1 MDRQLVV
8 VSGNL
13 GTGKTTLIQ
22 RVGQNLNWHTVYESV
37 EDNPY
42 LEDFYG
48 DMRTWSF
55 HLQIYFL
62 GHRAKQQLEVVAAN
76 NSVIMDRSIYEDANV
91 FARALHSLGNITD
104 RDYENYL
111 RVFNLVVGVL
121 PPPDLLIYLKSPIEV
136 LIQRMHNRGLGFD
149 YEGIGAE
156 YLTLIDSFYEEW
168 ISTFDLCPVITI
180 NTNDFDYVND
190 EGSLEIIIERIL
202 LSFQDKK
209 GGKK

>member
-1 MDRQLVV
+1 VDKQLVV

-13 GTGKTTLIQ
+13 GTGKTTLVQ

-42 LEDFYG
+42 LEDFYN

-62 GHRAKQQLEVVAAN
+62 GHRAKQQLEVVAAY
-76 NSVIMDRSIYEDANV
+76 NSVIMDRSVYEDANV

-111 RVFNLVVGVL
+111 RVFNLVVGIL
-121 PPPDLLIYLKSPIEV
+121 PPPDLLIYLKAPIEV
-136 LIQRMHNRGLGFD
+136 LIKRMHHRGLGFD

-156 YLTLIDSFYEEW
+156 YLTLIESYYEAW
-168 ISTFDLCPVITI
+168 IPTFDLCPVITI
-180 NTNDFDYVND
+180 NTNNFDYVND
-190 EGSLEIIIERIL
+190 EGNLEIIIKRIL
-202 LSFQDKK
+202 LSLQDKK

>member
-13 GTGKTTLIQ
+13 GTGKTTLVQ

-62 GHRAKQQLEVVAAN
+62 GHRAKQQLEVAAAN

-91 FARALHSLGNITD
+91 FAKALHSLGNITD

-111 RVFNLVVGVL
+111 RVFNLVVGAL
-121 PPPDLLIYLKSPIEV
+121 PPPDLLIYLKAPIEA

-149 YEGIGAE
+149 YKGISAE
-156 YLTLIDSFYEEW
+156 YLELIDHFYEEW
-168 ISTFDLCPVITI
+168 IPTFDLCPVITI
-180 NTNDFDYVND
+180 NTNGFDYVND
-190 EGSLEIIIERIL
+190 EGSLEIIIKRIL
-202 LSFQDKK
+202 LSLQEKRR
-209 GGKK
+209 

>member
-1 MDRQLVV
+1 
-8 VSGNL
+8 
-13 GTGKTTLIQ
+13 
-22 RVGQNLNWHTVYESV
+22 VYESV

-62 GHRAKQQLEVVAAN
+62 GHRAKQQLEAVAAN
-76 NSVIMDRSIYEDANV
+76 KSVIMDRSVYEDANV
-91 FARALHSLGNITD
+91 FAKALHSLGNITD

-121 PPPDLLIYLKSPIEV
+121 PPPDLLIYLKAPIEV

-149 YEGIGAE
+149 YKGISAE
-156 YLTLIDSFYEEW
+156 YLALIDSFYEEW
-168 ISTFDLCPVITI
+168 IPTFDLCPVITI
-180 NTNDFDYVND
+180 NTNDFNYVND
-190 EGSLEIIIERIL
+190 EGSLEKIIKRIF
-202 LSFQDKK
+202 LSLQDKK
-209 GGKK
+209 EVRHEQ

>member
-13 GTGKTTLIQ
+13 GTGKTTLVQ

-62 GHRAKQQLEVVAAN
+62 GHRAKQQLEAVAAN
-76 NSVIMDRSIYEDANV
+76 KSVIMDRSVYEDANV
-91 FARALHSLGNITD
+91 FAKALHSLGNITD

-111 RVFNLVVGVL
+111 RVFNLVVGGL
-121 PPPDLLIYLKSPIEV
+121 PPPDLLIYLKAPIEV
-136 LIQRMHNRGLGFD
+136 LIQRMHNRGLRFD
-149 YEGIGAE
+149 YEGINAE

-168 ISTFDLCPVITI
+168 IPTFDLCPVITI
-180 NTNDFDYVND
+180 NTNDFNYVND
-190 EGSLEIIIERIL
+190 EGSLEKIIKRIF
-202 LSFQDKK
+202 LSLQDKK
-209 GGKK
+209 GGKT